1 MGFQEKLSEGAE
13 KVAKG
18 AEKAFDQVKTKIEE
32 LQLERQ
38 MDGLARKLG
47 YIEYDGFKG
56 RSVDAAVRQSY
67 LDEMSGLEDQIAQL
81 KVEAEAA
88 EAAAEAAGEEA
99 AAAEPAAETAPEA
112 EAAPS
117 SPPETKE

>member
-99 AAAEPAAETAPEA
+99 AAAEPVAETAPEA

>member
-1 MGFQEKLSEGAE
+1 MGFQEKLTEGAE

-88 EAAAEAAGEEA
+88 EAAAEAAA
-99 AAAEPAAETAPEA
+99 AEPTAAEPAAEAAPET

-117 SPPETKE
+117 SPPETEE